1 MTDPATRSEHSSPAR
16 LPRDAASDAGRLWV
30 LAVMG
35 LFAGALPLP
44 AIPTALLRRV
54 RGAVVHEVSGRYG
67 LGFTAEARAWMSEP
81 SKTVRRGAFVATA
94 AFVAKRALRRL
105 GMLGVLPPALA
116 WLEVY
121 ALGVMFERYLAALR
135 QSQTVRI
142 DLDEA
147 RTLRTAIDQAT
158 GRVLSVGLHAER
170 PSRSGPVEE
179 LRDLP
184 TRVSD
189 GILIGI
195 ASGPSYLR
203 RRLETAFDH
212 AMRESSAAPA
222 E

>member
-1 MTDPATRSEHSSPAR
+1 MTDPTTRDLHSSPTR
-16 LPRDAASDAGRLWV
+16 SPRDTASDSSRLWV

-54 RGAVVHEVSGRYG
+54 RGAVMQEVSTRHG

-94 AFVAKRALRRL
+94 AFIAKRALHRL

-121 ALGVMFERYLAALR
+121 ALGVMFERYVGSFR
-135 QSQTVRI
+135 QSPTVRI

-158 GRVLSVGLHAER
+158 ARVLSPGLKAER
-170 PSRSGPVEE
+170 SSPSSPVEE

-222 E
+222 G